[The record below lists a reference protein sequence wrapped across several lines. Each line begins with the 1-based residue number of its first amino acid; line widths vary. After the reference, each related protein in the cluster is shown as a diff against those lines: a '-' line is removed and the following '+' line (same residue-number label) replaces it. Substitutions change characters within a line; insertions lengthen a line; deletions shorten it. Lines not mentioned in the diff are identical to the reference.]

1 MQVAAILFGAVFTV
15 ATATALGTL
24 LLGKACGDWPVR
36 FVLGSGAL
44 SFLVFLL
51 AASGLVYPAAFAILG
66 VAAIVASQPWN
77 RWRDGPGVRC
87 WPKPSARNILLFVI
101 FLVYFYIYFL
111 RALAPEV
118 SPDGATYHL
127 GLTAR
132 YLREHGFHTITWNLY
147 ASLSQGMEMLFLFA
161 FAFGRHSAA
170 ALVHLA
176 FLVALVWQMGIWGV
190 RHGMAWVGVC
200 GAALVALSPM
210 VMGIVNVTPDSFFP
224 ASRTEVTEQA
234 VLRGLELFAQ
244 GCDVVD
250 VGGESTRPGATPVGV
265 DEELAR
271 VVPVVAALSQ
281 AGPVSVDTKKDPIAR
296 AAVRAGASS
305 INDVSCTLVELA
317 GELGVGYVAMHSQGD
332 SSTMQLNP
340 VYGDVVGEVAEFLR
354 AAARRAIAANVSPLW
369 LDPGIGFGK
378 TVEHNLAL
386 LANCAQFV
394 ELADEYGAGVLI
406 GTSRKRFLE
415 HLGSETLDVNQRLE
429 GSIATEAWA
438 MAQGVSMVRVHDA
451 VAAVQL
457 RELLVRPVEE
467 VIA

>member
-1 MQVAAILFGAVFTV
+1 
-15 ATATALGTL
+15 
-24 LLGKACGDWPVR
+24 
-36 FVLGSGAL
+36 
-44 SFLVFLL
+44 
-51 AASGLVYPAAFAILG
+51 
-66 VAAIVASQPWN
+66 
-77 RWRDGPGVRC
+77 
-87 WPKPSARNILLFVI
+87 
-101 FLVYFYIYFL
+101 
-111 RALAPEV
+111 
-118 SPDGATYHL
+118 
-127 GLTAR
+127 
-132 YLREHGFHTITWNLY
+132 
-147 ASLSQGMEMLFLFA
+147 
-161 FAFGRHSAA
+161 
-170 ALVHLA
+170 
-176 FLVALVWQMGIWGV
+176 
-190 RHGMAWVGVC
+190 
-200 GAALVALSPM
+200 M

-265 DEELAR
+265 DEELVR
-271 VVPVVAALSQ
+271 VIPVVAALSR

-296 AAVRAGASS
+296 AAVKAGASI

-332 SSTMQLNP
+332 SSTMQLDP
-340 VYGDVVGEVAEFLR
+340 VYGDVVAEVAEFLR
-354 AAARRAIAANVSPLW
+354 AAARRALAANVSPLW

-386 LANCAQFV
+386 LANCGQFV
-394 ELADEYGAGVLI
+394 GLADEYGAGVLI

-415 HLGSETLDVNQRLE
+415 HLGNETLDVNQRLE

-457 RELLVRPVEE
+457 RELLVRPAEE

>member
-1 MQVAAILFGAVFTV
+1 
-15 ATATALGTL
+15 
-24 LLGKACGDWPVR
+24 
-36 FVLGSGAL
+36 
-44 SFLVFLL
+44 
-51 AASGLVYPAAFAILG
+51 
-66 VAAIVASQPWN
+66 
-77 RWRDGPGVRC
+77 
-87 WPKPSARNILLFVI
+87 
-101 FLVYFYIYFL
+101 
-111 RALAPEV
+111 
-118 SPDGATYHL
+118 
-127 GLTAR
+127 
-132 YLREHGFHTITWNLY
+132 
-147 ASLSQGMEMLFLFA
+147 
-161 FAFGRHSAA
+161 
-170 ALVHLA
+170 
-176 FLVALVWQMGIWGV
+176 
-190 RHGMAWVGVC
+190 
-200 GAALVALSPM
+200 M

-296 AAVRAGASS
+296 AAVRAGASI